1 MTTRT
6 RQNLTVAVPLL
17 LQRNFMDTDIAKQL
31 YLEVSLKKKNGRIYM
46 MKYINFTFLTF
57 LQITSQAAENV
68 AARRNL

>member
-1 MTTRT
+1 
-6 RQNLTVAVPLL
+6 
-17 LQRNFMDTDIAKQL
+17 MDTDIAKQL
-31 YLEVSLKKKNGRIYM
+31 YLEVSLKKKIGRIYM